1 MRRKGPLSEDIVIGL
16 DTAKAFTQVCV
27 MTCAGEILK
36 ERRVRRGKLLSFAQD
51 YPGSLVALE
60 ACGGAHHL
68 ARELM
73 AGGFRVRLLHPACVR
88 PYVGVQKNDRMD
100 ARAVC
105 EAALRPLI
113 RSVPVKTR
121 SQQDLR
127 VLLRRRQGLVSE
139 RTRLINRL
147 RGLLA
152 EYGLVLPRGAEVFQ
166 RRLRDL
172 MGTARWSEALSPVIQ
187 ETFAEMAEELQGL
200 FAKDR
205 ALIKQIKRLQQD
217 DETAQR
223 LVSIPGVGPMI
234 AAEVMASLEEAR
246 VFASGRH
253 MAAWAGL
260 VPRQRSTGG
269 RTRLGRI
276 TKRGQGELRRLLVQG
291 AKSLIRAAKHRDGPP
306 RHRLEAWIYSHRDRL
321 HPNVLAVA
329 LANKIARTLWVVMA
343 RNEPFKPIS
352 THTRS
357 A

>member
-1 MRRKGPLSEDIVIGL
+1 MSKNIVIGL
-16 DTAKAFTQVCV
+16 DTAKTFTQVCV
-27 MTCAGEILK
+27 MTRDGEILK
-36 ERRVRRGKLLSFAQD
+36 ERRVRRGKLMSFLEG
-51 YPGSLVALE
+51 YPGSVVALE
-60 ACGGAHHL
+60 ACSGSHHL
-68 ARELM
+68 GRELR
-73 AGGFRVRLLHPACVR
+73 AGGFWPRLLHPARVR

-121 SQQDLR
+121 CQQDLR
-127 VLLRRRQGLVSE
+127 VVLRRRQGMVSE

-152 EYGLVLPRGAEVFQ
+152 EYGLVLPRGAKAFQ
-166 RRLRDL
+166 RGLREL
-172 MGTARWSEALSPVIQ
+172 MGEARWTEALSPLIQ
-187 ETFAEMAEELQGL
+187 ETFAEMAEELQAL

-217 DETAQR
+217 DEVAQH
-223 LVSIPGVGPMI
+223 LLSIPGVGPI
-234 AAEVMASLEEAR
+234 TTAEVMASVEEAR
-246 VFASGRH
+246 VFASGRQ
-253 MAAWAGL
+253 MAAWIGL

-306 RHRLEAWIYSHRDRL
+306 RHQLEAWIYSHQDRL
-321 HPNVLAVA
+321 QSNIMAVA

-352 THTRS
+352 GNTVS